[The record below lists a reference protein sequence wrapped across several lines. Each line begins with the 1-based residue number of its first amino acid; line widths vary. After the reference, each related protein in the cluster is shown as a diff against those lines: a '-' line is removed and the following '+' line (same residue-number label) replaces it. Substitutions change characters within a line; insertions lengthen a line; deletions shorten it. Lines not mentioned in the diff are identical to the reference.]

1 MIFAFFAFLIL
12 AAFGLS
18 PLVVPLYTRRFYKG
32 YSAYPEQ
39 KYRTFWPR
47 LWASY
52 TDGVILFPVGLIL
65 QYYVTLEASFWENM
79 RWLFVI
85 VLIVNTAY
93 WWVYTIYMHG
103 RFGQTV
109 GKRSTYVRVVDAKTE
124 EPITF
129 KHALIR
135 DSIPLVILAPLLIYE
150 SYRFLV
156 GLPIGELL
164 IGTETDTE
172 ATTSREIWTSVVVLA
187 WWVAECVTMLTNDKR
202 RAVHDYIAGTVVV
215 RTDIE
220 GQVHI
225 RKAFNL

>member
-1 MIFAFFAFLIL
+1 MIFAFLAFVIL

-18 PLVVPLYTRRFYKG
+18 LLIVPLYTWRFYKG

-47 LWASY
+47 FWASF
-52 TDGVILFPVGLIL
+52 TDGVVLLPVTLIL

-129 KHALIR
+129 SQALMR

-150 SYRFLV
+150 SYRFLM
-156 GLPIGELL
+156 GLAIGELL
-164 IGTETDTE
+164 IGTESADSP
-172 ATTSREIWTSVVVLA
+172 TSREMWTFFVVLA
-187 WWVAECVTMLTNDKR
+187 WWVAEFVTMLTNDKR
-202 RAVHDYIAGTVVV
+202 RAVHDFIAGTVVV
-215 RTDIE
+215 RTNIE
-220 GQVHI
+220 E
-225 RKAFNL
+225 

>member
-1 MIFAFFAFLIL
+1 MIFAFLAFIIL

-18 PLVVPLYTRRFYKG
+18 LLVVPLYTWRFYKG

-47 LWASY
+47 FWASF
-52 TDGVILFPVGLIL
+52 TDGVVLLPVALIL
-65 QYYVTLEASFWENM
+65 QYYVTIEASFWEHM

-109 GKRSTYVRVVDAKTE
+109 GKRATYVRVVDAGTE

-129 KHALIR
+129 KNALIR
-135 DSIPLVILAPLLIYE
+135 DSIPLAILAPLLIYE

-156 GLPIGELL
+156 GLPMGELL
-164 IGTETDTE
+164 IGTESDTDS
-172 ATTSREIWTSVVVLA
+172 TTSREMWTSVVVLA
-187 WWVAECVTMLTNDKR
+187 WWVAEFVTMLTNDKR
-202 RAVHDYIAGTVVV
+202 RAVHDFIAGTVVV
-215 RTDIE
+215 RMNIE
-220 GQVHI
+220 E
-225 RKAFNL
+225 